1 MSRKSDILKKIKES
15 EQEIENLEKRRGR
28 SQSALLEA
36 VVIGEKPNETDVEYF
51 KTYTKLIDLERQNLR
66 KLKAELENL

>member
-1 MSRKSDILKKIKES
+1 MLFRS
-15 EQEIENLEKRRGR
+15 GR